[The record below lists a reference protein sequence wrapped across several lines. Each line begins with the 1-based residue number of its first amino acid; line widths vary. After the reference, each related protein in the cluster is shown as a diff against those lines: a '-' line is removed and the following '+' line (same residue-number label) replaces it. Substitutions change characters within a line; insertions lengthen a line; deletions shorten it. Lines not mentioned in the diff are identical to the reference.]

1 MVARIAFCL
10 VWLTTPLAATTVQRF
25 DLAALSTRAERIV
38 VGVCSQA
45 QSQWVRGQIYTRY
58 VFSVSQAVKGPA
70 ISQLELH
77 LPGGHVQ
84 GAVTRI
90 VGMPVFAPGDEA
102 VLFLTAANALG
113 HPWPVG
119 LGQGHFAI
127 KRGPAN
133 RPHVFQALDGLALH
147 ADPQGAPKKAQPD
160 EPVQGMPLDQ
170 FLARV
175 RTLTKDQR
183 LEPRDAH

>member
-10 VWLTTPLAATTVQRF
+10 VWLATPLAATTVQRF
-25 DLAALSTRAERIV
+25 DLAALTANAERIV

-58 VFSVSQAVKGPA
+58 VFSVSQAIKGPA

-77 LPGGHVQ
+77 LPGGYLQ
-84 GAVTRI
+84 GTVTRI
-90 VGMPVFAPGDEA
+90 IGMPIFAPGDEA

-113 HPWPVG
+113 HAWPVG
-119 LGQGHFAI
+119 LAQGHFAI
-127 KRGPAN
+127 KRSTAN
-133 RPHVFQALDGLALH
+133 KPRVFQELDGLTLH
-147 ADPQGAPKKAQPD
+147 PEPQSAPKKTPPD
-160 EPVQGMPLDQ
+160 EPVQGMPLDH

-175 RTLTKDQR
+175 RALTEDQSP
-183 LEPRDAH
+183 ETRDAH

>member
-1 MVARIAFCL
+1 MIARIIFCL
-10 VWLTTPLAATTVQRF
+10 VWLTTPLAATTVKRF
-25 DLAALSTRAERIV
+25 DLAALTANAERIV

-45 QSQWVRGQIYTRY
+45 QAQWVRGQIYTRY

-77 LPGGHVQ
+77 LPGGHLQ
-84 GAVTRI
+84 GAFTHI

-102 VLFLTAANALG
+102 VLFLTEANASG

-119 LGQGHFAI
+119 LAQGHFAI
-127 KRGPAN
+127 KRNAAN
-133 RPHVFQALDGLALH
+133 KPHIFQELDGLTLH
-147 ADPQGAPKKAQPD
+147 TEPQSAPKKVQPD

-170 FLARV
+170 FLTRV
-175 RTLTKDQR
+175 RTLTEDQG
-183 LEPRDAH
+183 LETRDAH

>member
-1 MVARIAFCL
+1 MVTRIAFYL
-10 VWLTTPLAATTVQRF
+10 VWLATPLAATTVQRF
-25 DLAALSTRAERIV
+25 DLAALTARAERIV

-45 QSQWVRGQIYTRY
+45 QPQWVRGQIYTRY
-58 VFSVSQAVKGPA
+58 VFSVSQAIKGPA

-77 LPGGHVQ
+77 LPGGHLQ
-84 GAVTRI
+84 DAFTRI

-119 LGQGHFAI
+119 LAQGHFAI
-127 KRGPAN
+127 KRSAAN
-133 RPHVFQALDGLALH
+133 RPRVFQELDGLTLH
-147 ADPQGAPKKAQPD
+147 TELQSAPKKAQPD

-175 RTLTKDQR
+175 RALSQDQK
-183 LEPRDAH
+183 LETRDAH

>member
-1 MVARIAFCL
+1 MIARIAFCL

-25 DLAALSTRAERIV
+25 DLAALTARAERIV

-45 QSQWVRGQIYTRY
+45 QPQWVRGQIYTRY
-58 VFSVSQAVKGPA
+58 VFSVSQAIKGPA

-77 LPGGHVQ
+77 LPGGHLQ

-102 VLFLTAANALG
+102 VLFLTAANTSG

-119 LGQGHFAI
+119 LAQGHFAI
-127 KRGPAN
+127 KRSGAN
-133 RPHVFQALDGLALH
+133 RPHVFQALDGLTLH
-147 ADPQGAPKKAQPD
+147 AEPQSAPKKAPPD
-160 EPVQGMPLDQ
+160 EPVQGMALDQ

-175 RTLTKDQR
+175 RALSQDQM
-183 LEPRDAH
+183 LETRDAH

>member
-1 MVARIAFCL
+1 MIARIAFCL

-25 DLAALSTRAERIV
+25 DLATLTANAERIV

-45 QSQWVRGQIYTRY
+45 QPQWVRGQIYTRY
-58 VFSVSQAVKGPA
+58 VFSVSQAIKGPA

-77 LPGGHVQ
+77 LPGGHLQ

-102 VLFLTAANALG
+102 VLFLTAANASG

-119 LGQGHFAI
+119 LAQGHFAI
-127 KRGPAN
+127 KRSGAN
-133 RPHVFQALDGLALH
+133 RPHVFQELDGLTLH
-147 ADPQGAPKKAQPD
+147 VEPQSAPKKAPPD
-160 EPVQGMPLDQ
+160 EPVQGMALGQ

-175 RTLTKDQR
+175 HALTEDQSP
-183 LEPRDAH
+183 ETRDAH

>member
-25 DLAALSTRAERIV
+25 DLAALTASAERIV

-45 QSQWVRGQIYTRY
+45 QPQWVRGQIYTRY
-58 VFSVSQAVKGPA
+58 VFSVSQAIKGPA

-77 LPGGHVQ
+77 LPGGHLQ

-90 VGMPVFAPGDEA
+90 VGMPAFASGDEA

-113 HPWPVG
+113 YSWPVG
-119 LGQGHFAI
+119 LAQGHFAI
-127 KRGPAN
+127 KRSTAN
-133 RPHVFQALDGLALH
+133 RPRVFQELDGLTLH
-147 ADPQGAPKKAQPD
+147 AKPQGVPKRAQPN
-160 EPVQGMPLDQ
+160 EPVQGMSLDQ

-175 RTLTKDQR
+175 RALTEDQSP
-183 LEPRDAH
+183 ETRDAH